1 VALPS
6 DRHAP
11 SPQLLLDRRTLRLG
25 DGRSYLSPTGRLLRF
40 ARPPAGVPGALVE
53 AGAAHPLPVPRSA
66 DDVTVVIPVR
76 DRAEQLDRCLAA
88 LGAADVLVVDDG
100 STDAAAVA
108 TVCGRHRA
116 RLIRRPNGGPAAARN
131 TALPLLH
138 KEIVAFLDSDCVPP
152 PHWLEQLRG
161 HLDDPAVAA
170 VAPRVTGGL
179 RSPLDLGPH
188 PGLVRPGAP
197 VSYVPT
203 AALLVR
209 RSALTPFD
217 ESLRYGEDVDFVWR
231 LVEQGWQVRYDP
243 RVLVHHEEPARLA
256 DRLLRRFR
264 YGGSAAPL
272 AARHPDAVTHL
283 VVPPWPTVAV
293 VAVLA
298 GHPLVAAAAAGVTV
312 QRLERHLHEPAASVR
327 VTGRAIAG
335 TAQGLGRALSLVGP
349 FGWLAGWRRPQLLAL
364 LALPLVVEQLER
376 RPDAA
381 VARYVG
387 EGLLEQ
393 AAYGAGLVVGCLRHR
408 TLRPL
413 LPRTR

>member
-6 DRHAP
+6 DRRAP